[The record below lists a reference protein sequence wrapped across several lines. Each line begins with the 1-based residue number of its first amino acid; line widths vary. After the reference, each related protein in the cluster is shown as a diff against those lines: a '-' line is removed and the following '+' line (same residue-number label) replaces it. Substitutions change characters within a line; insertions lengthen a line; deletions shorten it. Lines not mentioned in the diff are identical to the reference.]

1 MRRKYSVM
9 HYGKGKSRITLLLE
23 RKVWKNG
30 FAGLVLSDRLEDSIV
45 LAVDNRRLDENCLR
59 RIYITAQK
67 DGSKPVIV
75 LSTAAFVGLK
85 RGYDI
90 NRCALLHEVG
100 HYCCGHLVNPPLL
113 EEEVERR
120 SKLVAQNK
128 VAEEELAADAFAAE
142 YLGAEYVAWA
152 LQECMDQWFAEQL
165 CEDVPDDGQVLR
177 EYKMRINHLSRQFGL
192 DEEDEEED

>member
-165 CEDVPDDGQVLR
+165 CEDDPDDGQVLR
-177 EYKMRINHLSRQFGL
+177 EYQMRINHLSRQFGL

>member
-128 VAEEELAADAFAAE
+128 VAEEELAAGAFAAE

-177 EYKMRINHLSRQFGL
+177 EYQMRIDHLSRQFGL